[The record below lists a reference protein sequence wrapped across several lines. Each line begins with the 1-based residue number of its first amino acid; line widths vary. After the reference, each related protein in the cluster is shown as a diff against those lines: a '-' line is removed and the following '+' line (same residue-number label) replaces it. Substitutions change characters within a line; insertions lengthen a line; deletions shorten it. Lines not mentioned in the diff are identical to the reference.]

1 MTLLTKIRTF
11 LYRHEAEMAKELLE
25 NEGIEVL
32 ISSDDH
38 GGIRP
43 SLAYAGGV
51 DLLIKEEDVPQAT
64 DLLNNAFGKT

>member
-1 MTLLTKIRTF
+1 MLTRIRTF

-25 NEGIEVL
+25 QSGIEVM

-38 GGIRP
+38 GGVRP

-51 DLLIKEEDVPQAT
+51 DLLIKKEDVSKAT
-64 DLLNNAFGKT
+64 ELLNNAFGEK

>member
-1 MTLLTKIRTF
+1 MTMLTKVRTF

-25 NEGIEVL
+25 KEGIEVL

-51 DLLIKEEDVPQAT
+51 DLLVKKEDASQAKE
-64 DLLNNAFGKT
+64 LLNNAFGET